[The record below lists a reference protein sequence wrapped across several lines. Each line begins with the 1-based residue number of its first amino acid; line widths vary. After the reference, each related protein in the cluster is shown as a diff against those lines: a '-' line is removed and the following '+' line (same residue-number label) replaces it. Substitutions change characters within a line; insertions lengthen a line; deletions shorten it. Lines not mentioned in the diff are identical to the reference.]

1 MLLSRPSMRFVS
13 CNKSPC
19 FRATISPLNCWNA
32 TFDWLLVCQT
42 TKQRS
47 DSSPFLDMSSS
58 SLLRR
63 APPLLPL
70 QTPLGSSVVSPEAQ
84 GAFRGEMAAAEA
96 AQTMATVPSEVAPGV
111 VWGKAR
117 EGRGEQSRG
126 EERRGDL
133 EENRRWFGWTCLEA
147 IPMILET
154 FFVRLT
160 ANVSQSSH
168 PGVAV

>member
-1 MLLSRPSMRFVS
+1 MRFVS

-117 EGRGEQSRG
+117 EGRGEQSRAEQSRA
-126 EERRGDL
+126 EERRG
-133 EENRRWFGWTCLEA
+133 EEIWKKTEDGSGGRVWKQSYDFGD
-147 IPMILET
+147 
-154 FFVRLT
+154 FFCS
-160 ANVSQSSH
+160 AN
-168 PGVAV
+168 G